1 MWSAFGGFLAG
12 LLKDLLFWITA
23 EQLGEKRV
31 KNANLEAAN
40 AKLKK
45 DAEIDQ
51 QSKDDR
57 RRGRAGLYDRL
68 RQQYGITGKLH
79 SPPAILDRTNGTS
92 VGGKPSSS
100 RGRDD
105 DDDIF

>member
-1 MWSAFGGFLAG
+1 MWQAFGGFLAG

-51 QSKDDR
+51 QSKEDR
-57 RRGRAGLYDRL
+57 RHGRAGLYNRL

-79 SPPAILDRTNGTS
+79 SPPSIYDKSNGGG
-92 VGGKPSSS
+92 VGGKPS
-100 RGRDD
+100 GAGKRDD